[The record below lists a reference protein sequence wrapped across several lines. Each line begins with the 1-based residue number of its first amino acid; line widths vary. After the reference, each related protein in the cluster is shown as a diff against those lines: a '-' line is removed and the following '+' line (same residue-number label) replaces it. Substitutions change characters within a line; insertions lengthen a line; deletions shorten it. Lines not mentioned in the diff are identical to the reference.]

1 MGRRGPVPMPKALKK
16 RRGTYRPSRAAKD
29 AMELPVETPDVP
41 EWLDDEG
48 RKEWA
53 RVVPMLEEAKV
64 LSAIDRVALGN
75 YCAAVSLAIK
85 ATREYQKYG
94 VALTKNKRVYTH
106 PMIKVAQEARA
117 QALRIGAEFGLTP
130 ASRTRVSGKAAKTGH
145 EGDGGKKDDAEK
157 FLFDGAPK
165 LEVVK

>member
-29 AMELPVETPDVP
+29 AMDLPVSTPGMP
-41 EWLDDEG
+41 EWLDAEG
-48 RKEWA
+48 RKEWE

-64 LSAIDRVALGN
+64 LADVDRIALGN
-75 YCAAVSLAIK
+75 YCAAVSLCIN
-85 ATREYQKYG
+85 ATREYQRHG
-94 VALTKNKRVYTH
+94 VSLTKNKRVYVH

-117 QALRIGAEFGLTP
+117 QALRLGAEFGLTP

-145 EGDGGKKDDAEK
+145 EGGGKKADDDEK